1 MSLPPHG
8 CPAFLEKIMIEKD
21 DLLKHPDLKPNRH
34 YETEGVVQHYDVPEP
49 EEETPEEPLLPT
61 IDKLSRLYD
70 MLEILP
76 GPEKVILQGV
86 TKILNRITQG
96 EVIRRIVNPPPSV
109 VIVEPPPPP
118 PVITVEPP
126 PPSPPPTEKW
136 PPPPPPSPQT
146 EKWPPPPPLPPPLHP
161 TEKWPPP
168 PPPPPPVIIVE
179 PPPPPPPPIE
189 KLPPPLPTPL
199 PTPLPP
205 PLPTPPESEPEKTPD
220 GSFRIAIKPVLDED
234 GDKKKEKKEKGEKDG
249 DWDYDIYFPLEPDP
263 HINVEPE
270 KGDNPVDDELFGED
284 PGFDIAPETP
294 RSLIDL
300 SQESYR
306 RDYND
311 LMADYTASVE
321 QIVHRFFQMM
331 LAIADDANMPDYTYL
346 LKDFDAKAVK
356 TSDKN
361 LQHLKDSITKSQL
374 VRDQATR
381 QAQKVN
387 TAENTL
393 IRGRSWLAAQMQKE
407 RYLQED
413 YKVNTSTLCTT
424 LGNDALLK
432 ARDEAAKK
440 YDNGMYNMYKYLN
453 NAVQNVSDLLDMRVS
468 EASAKGQL
476 FQNGANIFAKTPEP
490 LPSITKQDD
499 NSRVT
504 AEAAGAVDKALKDQ
518 EAAISASYSSGPGS
532 VDVNVPNVGVAPG
545 KGAENIPKGKGPD
558 WAIDMCVR
566 CSKGCGIP
574 ADWIWAQFANE
585 SGYFSRPCA
594 SHNYGGM
601 TEVGGGW
608 KVFNSP
614 EHFADFMATVLPRWV
629 GSDGKGTTQAKTMR
643 EYCIALQ
650 TDTSPYCAEPAGVEP
665 YYAAMLSC
673 LGNQGTV
680 L

>member
-8 CPAFLEKIMIEKD
+8 CPAFLEKYMIEKD

-49 EEETPEEPLLPT
+49 EEEIPEEPLLPT

-96 EVIRRIVNPPPSV
+96 EVIRRIINPPSTPET
-109 VIVEPPPPP
+109 VEPPPGPKP
-118 PVITVEPP
+118 HETVEPP
-126 PPSPPPTEKW
+126 PPIPPVEIID
-136 PPPPPPSPQT
+136 PPPPRKPVPPKT
-146 EKWPPPPPLPPPLHP
+146 
-161 TEKWPPP
+161 
-168 PPPPPPVIIVE
+168 VE
-179 PPPPPPPPIE
+179 PPPPPPPTKTVIPPPPPP
-189 KLPPPLPTPL
+189 KTLPPPEPWK
-199 PTPLPP
+199 
-205 PLPTPPESEPEKTPD
+205 PEPSSPEPGTL
-220 GSFRIAIKPVLDED
+220 RINGGFGITVKPVLEED
-234 GDKKKEKKEKGEKDG
+234 GEPGKKPKKEKPKDG
-249 DWDYDIYFPLEPDP
+249 KWDYDIYFPLDPDV

-270 KGDNPVDDELFGED
+270 KGSNPINDELFGDD

-361 LQHLKDSITKSQL
+361 LQHLKDAITKSQL
-374 VRDQATR
+374 IRDQATR

-393 IRGRSWLAAQMQKE
+393 IRGRSWLSAQMQKE

-453 NAVQNVSDLLDMRVS
+453 NAVQNVSDLLDMRVN

-499 NSRVT
+499 NSKVT
-504 AEAAGAVDKALKDQ
+504 AEAEGTIDKALKDQ
-518 EAAISASYSSGPGS
+518 EAAISASYSSGPSS
-532 VDVNVPNVGVAPG
+532 VNTNIPNVGVAPG

-585 SGYFSRPCA
+585 SSYFSQPCA
-594 SHNYGGM
+594 SHNYGGL
-601 TEVGGGW
+601 TSTNPGQRW
-608 KVFNSP
+608 ATFSSP
-614 EHFADFMATVLPRWV
+614 EEFADTMARLLPRWV

-643 EYCIALQ
+643 EYCVALQ
-650 TDTSPYCAEPAGVEP
+650 TDPTPYCADPPGVDD
-665 YYAAMLSC
+665 YYSKMLSC

>member
-8 CPAFLEKIMIEKD
+8 CPAFLEKNMIEKD

-49 EEETPEEPLLPT
+49 EEEIPEEPLLPT

-96 EVIRRIVNPPPSV
+96 EVIRRIINPPSTP
-109 VIVEPPPPP
+109 E
-118 PVITVEPP
+118 TVEPP
-126 PPSPPPTEKW
+126 PSPNPPETVEPPPHVPPVEITD
-136 PPPPPPSPQT
+136 PPPPRKPVPPKTEEPPPIPPSKT
-146 EKWPPPPPLPPPLHP
+146 VTPPPPLP
-161 TEKWPPP
+161 K
-168 PPPPPPVIIVE
+168 
-179 PPPPPPPPIE
+179 
-189 KLPPPLPTPL
+189 TPL
-199 PTPLPP
+199 PSGPWGPGSDS
-205 PLPTPPESEPEKTPD
+205 PEPGTL
-220 GSFRIAIKPVLDED
+220 RINGGFGITVKPVLDED
-234 GDKKKEKKEKGEKDG
+234 GEPEKKPKKEKPKDG
-249 DWDYDIYFPLEPDP
+249 EWDYDIYFPLDPDV

-270 KGDNPVDDELFGED
+270 KGSNPINDELFGDD

-374 VRDQATR
+374 IRDQATR

-393 IRGRSWLAAQMQKE
+393 IRGRSWLSAQMQKE

-453 NAVQNVSDLLDMRVS
+453 NAVQNVSDLLDMRVN

-490 LPSITKQDD
+490 LPSITQQDD
-499 NSRVT
+499 NSKVT
-504 AEAAGAVDKALKDQ
+504 AEAEGTIDKALKDQ
-518 EAAISASYSSGPGS
+518 EAAISASYSSGPSSSSNFSS
-532 VDVNVPNVGVAPG
+532 VGPAPG
-545 KGAENIPKGKGPD
+545 KGAENIPKSAQD
-558 WAIDMCVR
+558 WTVNMAKRI
-566 CSKGCGIP
+566 SQISGLP
-574 ADWIWAQFANE
+574 ADWIWAQMCHESSNFGSALAQQHNYAGIKGAGSRPSDSRGHSYFADDDDFVNYMGNYLKNYAE
-585 SGYFSRPCA
+585 NGIFDAKTLPQYVQALKDGGYFTDDIN
-594 SHNYGGM
+594 NY
-601 TEVGGGW
+601 V
-608 KVFNSP
+608 N
-614 EHFADFMATVLPRWV
+614 D
-629 GSDGKGTTQAKTMR
+629 
-643 EYCIALQ
+643 
-650 TDTSPYCAEPAGVEP
+650 
-665 YYAAMLSC
+665 MLNC

>member
-8 CPAFLEKIMIEKD
+8 CPAFLEKNMIEKD

-34 YETEGVVQHYDVPEP
+34 YETEGVVQHYNIPEP
-49 EEETPEEPLLPT
+49 EEEILEEPLLPT

-96 EVIRRIVNPPPSV
+96 EVIRRIINPPSTPETV
-109 VIVEPPPPP
+109 EPPPGPNPIETVEPPPGPNPTEIVEPPPHVP
-118 PVITVEPP
+118 PVEIIDPP
-126 PPSPPPTEKW
+126 PPTLPPKTV
-136 PPPPPPSPQT
+136 T
-146 EKWPPPPPLPPPLHP
+146 PPPPLP
-161 TEKWPPP
+161 KIPPP
-168 PPPPPPVIIVE
+168 SDPWGPE
-179 PPPPPPPPIE
+179 PG
-189 KLPPPLPTPL
+189 
-199 PTPLPP
+199 
-205 PLPTPPESEPEKTPD
+205 SDEPGTV
-220 GSFRIAIKPVLDED
+220 RINGGFGITVKPVLDEN
-234 GDKKKEKKEKGEKDG
+234 GEPEKKPKKEKPKDG
-249 DWDYDIYFPLEPDP
+249 EWDYDIYFPLDPDV

-270 KGDNPVDDELFGED
+270 KGSNPINDELFGDD

-361 LQHLKDSITKSQL
+361 LQHLKDAITKSQL
-374 VRDQATR
+374 IRDQATR

-393 IRGRSWLAAQMQKE
+393 IRGRSWLSAQMQKE

-453 NAVQNVSDLLDMRVS
+453 NAVQNVSDLLDMRVN

-490 LPSITKQDD
+490 LPSITQQDD

-504 AEAAGAVDKALKDQ
+504 AEAEGSIDKALKDQ
-518 EAAISASYSSGPGS
+518 EAAISASYSSGPSS
-532 VDVNVPNVGVAPG
+532 VNTSVPNVGVAPG

-585 SGYFSRPCA
+585 SSYFSSPCA

-601 TEVGGGW
+601 TEEGGGW
-608 KVFNSP
+608 KAFSSP
-614 EHFADFMATVLPRWV
+614 EQFADYMAKVLPRWV

-650 TDTSPYCAEPAGVEP
+650 TDPSPYCAEPAGVEP